1 MKILSIVGARPNFM
15 KVAPIVRALKARNK
29 ELTGSGGPDVI
40 QTLLVHTGQHY
51 DAGMSDVFFRDLELP
66 APDVYLGIGSGT
78 HAEQTG
84 RIMIELEKVL
94 LFECPDVVL
103 VVGDVNS
110 TLAGALVAAKLCI
123 PVIHVEA
130 GLRSFDRTMPEEI
143 NRLVTDALS
152 DVLFTSEKDA
162 EKNLIKEGVSKSK
175 IFFVGNVMID
185 TLLSFISKS
194 GNAGAREKLG
204 LREKEYA
211 VLTLHR
217 PSSVDSQESL
227 SGILEMLAE
236 LQQDIK
242 IVFPVH
248 PRTRQMMARF
258 DLERKAA
265 SLQNLLL
272 IDPLGYD
279 DFISLIAGAR
289 FAMTDSGGI
298 QEETTVLGMPCIT
311 IRENT
316 ERPVTISHGTNVLAG
331 LNPQRILSLAR
342 QALAGDW
349 KKGSIPDLW
358 DGKAAS
364 RIVDIICQRYVAKW
378 PFSLKNPL
386 YRERG

>member
-15 KVAPIVRALKARNK
+15 KVAPIVHALKARNK
-29 ELTGSGGPDVI
+29 ELTASGGPDAI

-66 APDVYLGIGSGT
+66 APDVSLGVGSGT

-94 LFECPDVVL
+94 LQMRPDVVL

-130 GLRSFDRTMPEEI
+130 GLRSFDRSMPEEI
-143 NRLVTDALS
+143 NRLLTDALA
-152 DVLFTSEKDA
+152 DLLFTSERNA
-162 EKNLIKEGVSKSK
+162 EKNLIKEGISASK
-175 IFFVGNVMID
+175 ICFVGNVMID
-185 TLLSFISKS
+185 TLLSFISRS
-194 GNAGAREKLG
+194 EASTTMEKLG
-204 LREKEYA
+204 LQKRDYV

-217 PSSVDSQESL
+217 PSSVDSRESL
-227 SGILEMLAE
+227 SGIFQMLAE

-258 DLERKAA
+258 DLGQKAA
-265 SLQNLLL
+265 LLPNLLL

-279 DFISLIAGAR
+279 DFISLVAGAK

-298 QEETTVLGMPCIT
+298 QEETTVLGIPCIT

-331 LNPQRILSLAR
+331 LDPKRILSLAR

-349 KKGSIPDLW
+349 KKGAIPELW

-364 RIVDIICQRYVAKW
+364 RIVDIVCQRYMAA
-378 PFSLKNPL
+378 SH
-386 YRERG
+386 